1 MWDTHPMK
9 DETLVVGV
17 VVIMFSCIWNLWI
30 SCWIF
35 YSIADAVNAGAAKWT
50 VDKYAHVQLEWIK
63 QN

>member
-1 MWDTHPMK
+1 
-9 DETLVVGV
+9 
-17 VVIMFSCIWNLWI
+17 MFSCIWNLWI

-35 YSIADAVNAGAAKWT
+35 YSIADAVNAGAAKWI